1 MKILNNN
8 ITQILKDA
16 QQKKGISRYELA
28 EKVNKKRSY
37 I

>member
-16 QQKKGISRYELA
+16 QQKKGLFQYELV
-28 EKVNKKRSY
+28 EKVSKKRSY
-37 I
+37 V